1 MVALISQIRNDFD
14 EETHKYFFQDTEWAE
29 DENGQVDEGK
39 LSEWHRSR
47 FNKISLICKLYKQDI
62 EYWSVLKYFVEP
74 VDAKDCLKAFEQF
87 ELVVKYEASGH
98 KVLSDQGY
106 TFLQQ
111 LAWIVRHKICGH

>member
-1 MVALISQIRNDFD
+1 MAKWMRVSSVSGTGAASIRFPSFASCISR
-14 EETHKYFFQDTEWAE
+14 T
-29 DENGQVDEGK
+29 
-39 LSEWHRSR
+39 L
-47 FNKISLICKLYKQDI
+47 
-62 EYWSVLKYFVEP
+62 YWSVLKYFVEP
-74 VDAKDCLKAFEQF
+74 VDPKDCLKAFEQF